1 MDQDTLYA
9 QAEAAIKEKRIDDA
23 RRLLMSLVRV
33 NPRHEQAWLTLAS
46 VMDDMD
52 RAIDC
57 LKRVLALNPNN
68 ETAKEWLTFAEQEK
82 ARQAAVAEVQHEA
95 ARRPA
100 LADAAEHRDGRLLL
114 VRNE

>member
-23 RRLLMSLVRV
+23 RRLLMSHVVVAQLARHFTPDGLVKV
-33 NPRHEQAWLTLAS
+33 EP
-46 VMDDMD
+46 
-52 RAIDC
+52 AIDC

-82 ARQAAVAEVQHEA
+82 ARQAAVAEMKA
-95 ARRPA
+95 
-100 LADAAEHRDGRLLL
+100 
-114 VRNE
+114 